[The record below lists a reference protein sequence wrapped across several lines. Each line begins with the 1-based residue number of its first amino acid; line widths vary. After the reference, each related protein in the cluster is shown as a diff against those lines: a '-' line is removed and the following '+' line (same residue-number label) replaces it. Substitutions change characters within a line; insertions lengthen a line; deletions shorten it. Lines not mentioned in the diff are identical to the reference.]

1 MFRVAFASE
10 LSRLPAAIF
19 FILWH
24 WETDKAG
31 NNLKVGA
38 ENGNERGKGLNSREP
53 LNSCVTI
60 RP

>member
-24 WETDKAG
+24 WQTDKAG
-31 NNLKVGA
+31 NNLKIGA
-38 ENGNERGKGLNSREP
+38 ENGNDRERFKFTLG
-53 LNSCVTI
+53 T
-60 RP
+60 